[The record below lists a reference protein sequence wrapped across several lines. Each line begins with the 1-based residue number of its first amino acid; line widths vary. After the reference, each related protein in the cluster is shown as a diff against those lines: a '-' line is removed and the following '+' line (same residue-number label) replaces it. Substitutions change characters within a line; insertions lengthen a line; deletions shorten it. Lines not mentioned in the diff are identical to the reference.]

1 VLRPSY
7 SELIDILNNEKNV
20 DSEITSRYTIVLAV
34 AKRARQIIE
43 GSTSLVNVPTDRAV
57 STAVKELAEG
67 RLRITLEKDDT
78 DIYAERATQQ
88 YYKGFSA
95 VSKDDLR
102 EDFKDKYEPDK
113 LPGEEDDV
121 IGDEDEDEDAYKD
134 DYKDREEDED
144 EEDDY
149 ALDAGA
155 EKGGADGLDADYAEE
170 VPMDDEDYQEDFNDF
185 DDEEE

>member
-7 SELIDILNNEKNV
+7 SELIDIVNNDKSA

-43 GSTSLVNVPTDRAV
+43 GAGSVVSVPTDRAV
-57 STAVKELAEG
+57 STAVKELAG
-67 RLRITLEKDDT
+67 GKLRIKLEKEDA

-113 LPGEEDDV
+113 ISGADDL
-121 IGDEDEDEDAYKD
+121 DLDLDA
-134 DYKDREEDED
+134 DED

-149 ALDAGA
+149 R
-155 EKGGADGLDADYAEE
+155 
-170 VPMDDEDYQEDFNDF
+170 DEDYADEDDHIDDEESIALDEVYEDVPLDDDYPEDF
-185 DDEEE
+185 DDFEDEE

>member
-7 SELIDILNNEKNV
+7 SELIDVLNNEKIA

-43 GSTSLVNVPTDRAV
+43 GASSIMNVPTDRAV
-57 STAVKELAEG
+57 STAVRELSEG
-67 RLRITLEKDDT
+67 RLKVKLEKDDT
-78 DIYAERATQQ
+78 DVYAERATQQ

-113 LPGEEDDV
+113 ALDDDDDDDYKDEDYAA
-121 IGDEDEDEDAYKD
+121 DEDEDE
-134 DYKDREEDED
+134 EEDED
-144 EEDDY
+144 YAVADEDDIDLGDEY
-149 ALDAGA
+149 DENAG
-155 EKGGADGLDADYAEE
+155 DDFSEE
-170 VPMDDEDYQEDFNDF
+170 FNEF
-185 DDEEE
+185 DDEE